1 MAKSSKE
8 AWNDVG
14 ESFANWGRH
23 LSDRYKEAGSVGG
36 DAAKE
41 SQRKLEE
48 AAREVSTQLNRAFTA
63 LGDTIRDED
72 AKKALK
78 DAVGSIGDAV
88 TVSVSEAG
96 DALRRI
102 GSSNAAP
109 TEPPERPDDT
119 PAAS

>member
-1 MAKSSKE
+1 MAKSSKD

-14 ESFANWGRH
+14 ESFANWGRRV
-23 LSDRYKEAGSVGG
+23 SERYKDAGSVGG
-36 DAAKE
+36 EAAKE

-78 DAVGSIGDAV
+78 EAVGSIGEAV
-88 TVSVSEAG
+88 TVTVGEAG
-96 DALRRI
+96 EAIRRI
-102 GSSNAAP
+102 GASGGS
-109 TEPPERPDDT
+109 TEAPERPDDPP
-119 PAAS
+119 PAT